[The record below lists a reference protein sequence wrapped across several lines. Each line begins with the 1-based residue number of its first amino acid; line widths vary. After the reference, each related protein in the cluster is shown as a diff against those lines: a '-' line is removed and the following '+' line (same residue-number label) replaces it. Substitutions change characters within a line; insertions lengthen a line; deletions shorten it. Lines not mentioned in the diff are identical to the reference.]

1 MLFVKTPVTGVDI
14 YHRVAN
20 AAAHKHL
27 QERIR
32 KLAKRNMRHN
42 PANADNI
49 IFILR
54 YDDLPE
60 EDVISKK

>member
-1 MLFVKTPVTGVDI
+1 
-14 YHRVAN
+14 
-20 AAAHKHL
+20 
-27 QERIR
+27 
-32 KLAKRNMRHN
+32 MRSN

-49 IFILR
+49 ISVLR

>member
-1 MLFVKTPVTGVDI
+1 MFVKTPVTGVDI

-20 AAAHKHL
+20 AAAHKRL

-32 KLAKRNMRHN
+32 KLAERNMRPN

-49 IFILR
+49 IFFLR